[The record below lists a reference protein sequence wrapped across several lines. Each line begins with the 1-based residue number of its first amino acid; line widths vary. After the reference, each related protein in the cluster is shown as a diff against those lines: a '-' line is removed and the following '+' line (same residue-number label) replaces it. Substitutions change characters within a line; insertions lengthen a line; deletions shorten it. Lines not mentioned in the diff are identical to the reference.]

1 MFTWFKNLNKLRIK
15 LLYVAK
21 HYDELVTRMGELH
34 SSHIRVENHVNDAVQ
49 TIRDRTTWHADIK
62 SGRRDPHQ
70 IIMIGNYR
78 GNDYIEVFSV
88 PADDFRSMVNHC
100 KDVNRFAR
108 RGVID
113 AAPDMKYILDKET
126 KWW

>member
-21 HYDELVTRMGELH
+21 HYDELVTRMDELR
-34 SSHIRVENHVNDAVQ
+34 SSHMRVENHVNEAVR
-49 TIRDRTTWHADIK
+49 TIRDRTTWHADINR
-62 SGRRDPHQ
+62 SGHDPHQ

-78 GNDYIEVFSV
+78 GKDYIEVFSV
-88 PADDFRSMVNHC
+88 PADDFRRMVNHC
-100 KDVNRFAR
+100 QEVNRFAH